1 MNELSTLLSQS
12 FWGLFHLI
20 VFPGGLFA
28 LMAGLALKGIDRKLE
43 ARLQR
48 RIGPPL
54 HQPFI
59 DLAKLCTKESIVPD
73 TAHPLTFFAAPIIGF
88 TGMAVCAALLPV
100 PGVYGGMTDMGDML
114 VYFYL
119 LPLPA
124 IALMMAGS
132 SSSSPF
138 GAIGFTREMTIMFAY
153 EIPLLMIILAVAM
166 KVGQGAG
173 AEFSLGAV
181 VAYQQE
187 NGLFAFNP
195 TMIPALLAYLVFL
208 PGTMGAVPF
217 DVPEAETEIIEGPL
231 LEYSGP
237 ALGFFH
243 LTSALKSIVVLGLGV
258 VLFFPGTLGDSVLVN
273 IVWFFLKCLG
283 LMFVSLTLV
292 KSATGRFR
300 VDQAFRFYLRWPT
313 ALAFVSLLL
322 AWIMP

>member
-1 MNELSTLLSQS
+1 MNELSTLLAQS

-28 LMAGLALKGIDRKLE
+28 IMAGLALKGLDRKLE

-59 DLAKLCTKESIVPD
+59 DVAKLCTKESIIPD
-73 TAHPLTFFAAPIIGF
+73 TAHALTFFAAPIIGF

-100 PGVYGGMTDMGDML
+100 PGVYNGMPDMGDML

-124 IALMMAGS
+124 IALMVAGS

-181 VAYQQE
+181 VAYQHE
-187 NGLFAFNP
+187 NGSFMFNL
-195 TMIPALLAYLVFL
+195 TMIPAFLAYLVFL

-237 ALGFFH
+237 ALAFFH

-258 VLFFPGTLGDSVLVN
+258 VLFFPGTLGDNTVIN
-273 IVWFFLKCLG
+273 IIWFFLKCLA

-300 VDQAFRFYLRWPT
+300 VEQAFSFYLRWPT
-313 ALAFVSLLL
+313 ALAFISLVL
-322 AWIMP
+322 AWVAP

>member
-1 MNELSTLLSQS
+1 MNELSTLFAQS
-12 FWGLFHLI
+12 FWGLFHMI
-20 VFPGGLFA
+20 VFPGGVFA
-28 LMAGLALKGIDRKLE
+28 LMAGLLLKGIDRKLE

-48 RIGPPL
+48 RVGPPVT
-54 HQPFI
+54 QPFI
-59 DLAKLCTKESIVPD
+59 DVAKLCTKESIVPD
-73 TAHPLTFFAAPIIGF
+73 TAHPLTFFAAPLIGF
-88 TGMAVCAALLPV
+88 IGMAVCAALLPV
-100 PGVYGGMTDMGDML
+100 PGVYNGMTDMGDML

-119 LPLPA
+119 LPMPA
-124 IALMMAGS
+124 IALMVAGS

-138 GAIGFTREMTIMFAY
+138 GALGFTREMTIMFAY

-173 AEFSLGAV
+173 TEFSLGAV

-187 NGLFAFNP
+187 NGSFAFNL
-195 TMIPALLAYLVFL
+195 TMIPALLAYLIFL

-237 ALGFFH
+237 ALAFFH

-258 VLFFPGTLGDSVLVN
+258 VLFFPGTLGDN
-273 IVWFFLKCLG
+273 IIINMVWFLFKCLA

-300 VDQAFRFYLRWPT
+300 IDQAFRFYLRWPT
-313 ALAFVSLLL
+313 GLAFVSLVL
-322 AWIMP
+322 AWLVP

>member
-20 VFPGGLFA
+20 IFPGGLFA
-28 LMAGLALKGIDRKLE
+28 LLAGLLLKGIDRKLE

-48 RIGPPL
+48 RIGPPV
-54 HQPFI
+54 HQPFL
-59 DLAKLCTKESIVPD
+59 DLAKLCTKETIVPD
-73 TAHPLTFFAAPIIGF
+73 TAHPATFFAAPVIGF
-88 TGMAVCAALLPV
+88 VGMAVCAALLPV
-100 PGVYGGMTDMGDML
+100 PGVYNGMADMGDML

-124 IALMMAGS
+124 IALMVAGS

-138 GAIGFTREMTIMFAY
+138 GALGFTREMTIMFAY
-153 EIPLLMIILAVAM
+153 EIPLLMVILAVAM
-166 KVGQGAG
+166 KVGQGVG

-187 NGLFAFNP
+187 NGSFAFNL
-195 TMIPALLAYLVFL
+195 TMLPALLAYLIFL

-237 ALGFFH
+237 ALAFFH
-243 LTSALKSIVVLGLGV
+243 VTSALKSIVVLGLGV
-258 VLFFPGTLGDSVLVN
+258 VLFFPGTLGDSMIVN
-273 IVWFFLKCLG
+273 LVWFLFKCLA

-313 ALAFVSLLL
+313 GLAFVSLLL
-322 AWIMP
+322 AWLIP

>member
-1 MNELSTLLSQS
+1 MSDFGTLLGQLLA
-12 FWGLFHLI
+12 GLFHLL
-20 VFPGGLFA
+20 VFPGGVFA
-28 LMAGLALKGIDRKLE
+28 LIVGLLLKGLDRKME

-48 RIGPPL
+48 RIGPPVN
-54 HQPFI
+54 QPFL
-59 DLAKLCTKESIVPD
+59 DVAKLLTKETVVPD
-73 TAHPLTFFAAPIIGF
+73 TAHAATFFAAPIIGL

-100 PGVYGGMTDMGDML
+100 PGVFNGMSNMGDML

-124 IALMMAGS
+124 IALMVAGS
-132 SSSSPF
+132 ASGSPF

-153 EIPLLMIILAVAM
+153 EIPLLMVILAVAM
-166 KVGQGAG
+166 KVGQGNG

-181 VAYQQE
+181 VAYQHA
-187 NGLFAFNP
+187 NGSFAFNWA
-195 TMIPALLAYLVFL
+195 MIPALLAYLAVL

-237 ALGFFH
+237 ALAFFH
-243 LTSALKSIVVLGLGV
+243 IASALKTVVVLGLGV
-258 VLFFPGTLGDSVLVN
+258 VLFFPGTIGDSIVLN
-273 IVWFFLKCLG
+273 LLWFVFKCLV

-300 VDQAFRFYLRWPT
+300 VEQAFSFYLKYP
-313 ALAFVSLLL
+313 AGLAFISLLL
-322 AWIMP
+322 AWVAP